1 MGRRK
6 DPTNLKLLRGT
17 LRKDRS
23 NPLEPVPSSERPDP
37 PSFLDAI
44 AIEEWHRMVV
54 ELEAL
59 GLVSKFDHAA
69 LEAYCAN
76 YSRWKRSE
84 ETLRREGDIIEFPNG
99 AKGPHP
105 AIRIVNQALSLMRQ
119 YLIEFGMSP
128 SSRANV
134 KTPKKEEKKSP
145 FAVID
150 GLKKTR
156 R

>member
-1 MGRRK
+1 
-6 DPTNLKLLRGT
+6 
-17 LRKDRS
+17 
-23 NPLEPVPSSERPDP
+23 
-37 PSFLDAI
+37 
-44 AIEEWHRMVV
+44 MVV
-54 ELEAL
+54 ELETL